1 MTTRIRY
8 GKRFDGKFCYNGNDL
23 GAVCSRERTV
33 FRLWSPDAER
43 VELSLYRDD
52 TSPAFRALPLKRGDR
67 GVWWVAVEGDLHGV
81 CYDYEVE
88 TAGRAVRTAD
98 PYALACGCNGARS
111 MAVELTRTNPAG
123 WAQDA
128 PPPLPP
134 EPVIYELHVKDFSHH
149 PDSGV
154 PPEYRGK
161 FKAFSWRDREGRL
174 PLCMAH
180 LKNLGITHVQLLP
193 IFDFATVDEGGDD
206 SQFNWGY
213 DPLNYNVPE
222 GSYALNPSDGAA
234 RIRECKEMIQA
245 LHQNGLRVVMDVVY
259 NHTYFSDSWL
269 ERSAPGCYYRRR
281 SNGALSNGSGCG
293 NDIAAGRAMVDN
305 YIANSVLYW
314 AKEYHIDGFRF
325 DLMGLMTVELMN
337 RIRRELDLVFG
348 PGEKLLYGEPWRAG
362 DSPMEPDTHPALM
375 ANLPLLSPGIAV
387 FCDKIRDAVKGSCFD
402 ARSPG
407 FVTGAQ
413 GQEHA
418 ILSSAAGWPE
428 GAWEFNPRDP
438 SQLINYVSCHDNYTL
453 WDKLALTITPGEVW
467 PEGYLHPREELL
479 ARNRLAAFIC
489 FTSLG
494 TPFLQAGEEF
504 ARTKLGDGNS
514 YKSPPEVN
522 RLDWDRAW
530 RFGSLTD
537 YYRGLIRLR
546 RALPGL
552 LDKSAE
558 ASARVTNQTVHRPGT
573 VSFQLDRGGPEGE
586 RLLIVYNACWEEF
599 RLELPAG
606 RWIVRADGQWADQH
620 RPAGTEGSWV
630 TVPKCSG
637 MLLLRR
643 RDEPPELDSQE
654 HEEQELETPRP
665 AEVAGPE
672 PSAPEAPQPEALLSE
687 DAPSEVPD
695 PAEAPSPEL
704 EPAPHGDPAIP
715 APEPPEVQS

>member
-1 MTTRIRY
+1 MSVGTATRYDREFDRWYAY
-8 GKRFDGKFCYNGNDL
+8 GGCDL
-23 GAVCSRERTV
+23 GAMCTPIRTV
-33 FRLWSPDAER
+33 FKLWSPEAVR
-43 VELSLYRDD
+43 VELFLYRSDASD
-52 TSPAFRALPLKRGDR
+52 ACGRLALVPEEQ
-67 GVWWVAVEGDLHGV
+67 GVWAAHVEGDLHGIY
-81 CYDYEVE
+81 YDYEVE
-88 TAGRAVRTAD
+88 TPAGTARTAD
-98 PYALACGCNGARS
+98 PYAMACGRNGARS
-111 MAVELTRTNPAG
+111 MVVDLSRTDPEGFAS
-123 WAQDA
+123 DC

-134 EPVIYELHVKDFSHH
+134 ENIIYELHVKDFSCD
-149 PDSGV
+149 PGSGV
-154 PPEYRGK
+154 PEECQGK
-161 FKAFSWRDREGRL
+161 FKAFAWKSPDGRL
-174 PLCMAH
+174 PTCMEH
-180 LKNLGITHVQLLP
+180 LKSLGVTHVQLLP
-193 IFDFATVDEGGDD
+193 IFDYATVDEGGDAG
-206 SQFNWGY
+206 QFNWGY
-213 DPLNYNVPE
+213 DPLNFNVPE
-222 GSYALNPSDGAA
+222 GSYATDPSDGAA
-234 RIRECKEMIQA
+234 RIRECKEMVQA
-245 LHQNGLRVVMDVVY
+245 LHANGMRVVMDVVY
-259 NHTYFSDSWL
+259 NHTYHADSWL
-269 ERSAPGCYYRRR
+269 ERCVPGYYYRRWAD
-281 SNGALSNGSGCG
+281 GTLSNGSGCG

-305 YIANSVLYW
+305 YILHSVLYW
-314 AKEYHIDGFRF
+314 AREYHIDGFRF

-362 DSPMEPDTHPALM
+362 DSPMEPDTRPALM
-375 ANLPLLSPGIAV
+375 ANLPLLNPGIAV

-407 FVTGAQ
+407 FVTGAPD
-413 GQEHA
+413 QENA

-453 WDKLALTITPGEVW
+453 WDKLALTITPGDVW
-467 PEGYLHPREELL
+467 PEGYLTPREELL

-494 TPFLQAGEEF
+494 IPFLQAGEEF

-530 RFGSLTD
+530 RFGALTD

-552 LDKSAE
+552 LDKSAQ
-558 ASARVTNQTVHRPGT
+558 APARVTNQTVHRPGT

-654 HEEQELETPRP
+654 PEEQELEAPVPEDAPGEVPR
-665 AEVAGPE
+665 PE
-672 PSAPEAPQPEALLSE
+672 PSDPEDPQPEAS
-687 DAPSEVPD
+687 PSEKAP
-695 PAEAPSPEL
+695 PEAPNLAEAPP
-704 EPAPHGDPAIP
+704 
-715 APEPPEVQS
+715 PEPPEVQS